1 VAIALIVIIALSA
14 VVCGSLLALVLS
26 VLFWLDDRRDE
37 GGRDAGGGDGDDWRR
52 RRTRPEPPRPP
63 RPSGRG
69 ASIEPSGGGASIERL
84 SSHVLGRR
92 RPRVVREDYYFCA
105 RLHV

>member
-1 VAIALIVIIALSA
+1 MAIALILIIALSA
-14 VVCGSLLALVLS
+14 LVCGLLLALVLS

-37 GGRDAGGGDGDDWRR
+37 GGGDGDDWRR

-63 RPSGRG
+63 RPSG
-69 ASIEPSGGGASIERL
+69 GGASMEGL

-92 RPRVVREDYYFCA
+92 HPGVVREDDHLGA